1 VATNT
6 LSYYN
11 TNKETGNTLSN
22 SRYRAKSQEEII
34 LSIFREGDLLSPDE
48 VLNICNTENN
58 YLLTSIRR
66 ALTNLTNKGLLI
78 KNNVFKIGGYGK
90 KTHTWSLSERSKQ

>member
-1 VATNT
+1 VATDT

-48 VLNICNTENN
+48 VLNICNEEKS

-66 ALTNLTNKGLLI
+66 ALTNLTTKGLLV
-78 KNNVFKIGGYGK
+78 KNDVFKIGRYGK
-90 KTHTWSLSERSKQ
+90 KTHTWSLSKEETK